1 MMTYTREKNT
11 QLLISLLK
19 QHGVRY
25 VVASPGNTNTA
36 FIGSIQG
43 DQYFTIFS
51 AVDERSAAYMA
62 CGIAAETGE
71 TVVISCTGATA
82 SRNYLPGMTEAY
94 YRKLPVIAVTSSQP
108 IANIGHLS
116 AQLLDRTV
124 IPKDVAKLSVNLP
137 IVKDNDDVWEC
148 EIKINQAI
156 LESCRHGGGPVH
168 INLPTTFTKPFDVNK
183 IQHARLINRVTIDD
197 QFPLLE
203 DKKVAIFI
211 GSHKKMSKDV
221 ESLID
226 RFCEENNSVVFC
238 DHTSAYKGK
247 YRVHYSLVSGQ
258 EYNSIITERPDILI
272 HFGEVTGDY
281 YNLKIAAKE
290 QVWRVS
296 DDGEI
301 RDSFRKLRY
310 VFEMSLNSFFL
321 NYVGHGTEINIS
333 YYETCKAKLDQ
344 VRNNIPEIPFSNIW
358 AASQVSSKLPDHSV
372 IHFGILN
379 SLRSWNFFDIPDT
392 VTSDSNVGGFGID
405 GNMSSLIGASLTNPE
420 KLYFLVN
427 GDLAFFY
434 DLNVLGNRHVGAN
447 IRILLVNNGK
457 GTEFRQYNHHANYFG
472 EDTDKY
478 IAAAGHF
485 GNKSKSLVKCFV
497 ENLGFEYI
505 CASDKQEFLFQIDR
519 FVTKN
524 VQDRP
529 MVFEIFTNSND
540 ESCALEKMLSIDIDK
555 KIVRKN
561 KVKSVVGTSV
571 ISSVKKILGS

>member
-1 MMTYTREKNT
+1 
-11 QLLISLLK
+11 
-19 QHGVRY
+19 
-25 VVASPGNTNTA
+25 
-36 FIGSIQG
+36 
-43 DQYFTIFS
+43 
-51 AVDERSAAYMA
+51 
-62 CGIAAETGE
+62 
-71 TVVISCTGATA
+71 
-82 SRNYLPGMTEAY
+82 
-94 YRKLPVIAVTSSQP
+94 
-108 IANIGHLS
+108 
-116 AQLLDRTV
+116 
-124 IPKDVAKLSVNLP
+124 
-137 IVKDNDDVWEC
+137 
-148 EIKINQAI
+148 
-156 LESCRHGGGPVH
+156 
-168 INLPTTFTKPFDVNK
+168 
-183 IQHARLINRVTIDD
+183 
-197 QFPLLE
+197 
-203 DKKVAIFI
+203 
-211 GSHKKMSKDV
+211 
-221 ESLID
+221 
-226 RFCEENNSVVFC
+226 
-238 DHTSAYKGK
+238 
-247 YRVHYSLVSGQ
+247 
-258 EYNSIITERPDILI
+258 
-272 HFGEVTGDY
+272 
-281 YNLKIAAKE
+281 
-290 QVWRVS
+290 
-296 DDGEI
+296 
-301 RDSFRKLRY
+301 
-310 VFEMSLNSFFL
+310 MSLNSFFL